1 MPPKCRLQRGQNA
14 GIRPRGCTYQTDA
27 DGMPVRGRTPAA
39 TGNVA
44 DNVSVAKQRPV
55 AGQNKVY
62 RRARITYQGRTHT
75 FNNYT
80 LDTGAAVDLLTS
92 RAHFE
97 QVLPPRGQYKSK
109 WDRFTSES
117 TLPTRQVRGVGG
129 TKTAYQANV
138 TLEVEVNTGRKNSN
152 QTEFRGGPAR
162 AYIVDGG
169 TNYLI
174 GANERRNRWLQNQ
187 ARLS

>member
-14 GIRPRGCTYQTDA
+14 GIKPRGCTYQTDA
-27 DGMPVRGRTPAA
+27 AGMPVRGRTAAA
-39 TGNVA
+39 TGNAA

-80 LDTGAAVDLLTS
+80 LDTGAALDLLTN
-92 RAHFE
+92 RVHFE
-97 QVLPPRGQYKSK
+97 QVLPPRGQYRSK
-109 WDRFTSES
+109 WERFTTEN
-117 TLPTRQVRGVGG
+117 TLPVVQVRGVGG
-129 TKTAYQANV
+129 SRQAYQANV
-138 TLEVEVNTGRKNSN
+138 TLEVEVNIGRKNSG
-152 QTEFRGGPAR
+152 QVEFRGGPAS

-169 TNYLI
+169 TNFLI
-174 GANERRNRWLQNQ
+174 GPNFMRNHRIQVK
-187 ARLS
+187 